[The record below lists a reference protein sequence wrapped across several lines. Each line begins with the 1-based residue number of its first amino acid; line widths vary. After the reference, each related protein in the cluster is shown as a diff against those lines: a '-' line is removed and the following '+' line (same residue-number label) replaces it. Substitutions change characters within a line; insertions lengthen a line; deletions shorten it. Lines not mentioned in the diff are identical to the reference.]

1 MRFSVEFWLGDRDS
15 NSQRDTGIW
24 IFGKVLVILDWERI
38 LRLSYGLAGLFRSL
52 WIALGIDTKQTP
64 TCISQVPQS
73 LLSLWFKQPDS
84 LAEAAA
90 IWTTQ
95 SFNFE

>member
-1 MRFSVEFWLGDRDS
+1 VEFWLGDRDFELS
-15 NSQRDTGIW
+15 AGCKYLDSREIPCNPRLGADLVADLWSRWVVPFAMDRSGNRHQMDTNLYFSGPA
-24 IFGKVLVILDWERI
+24 VI
-38 LRLSYGLAGLFRSL
+38 SL
-52 WIALGIDTKQTP
+52 
-64 TCISQVPQS
+64 C
-73 LLSLWFKQPDS
+73 FKQPDS